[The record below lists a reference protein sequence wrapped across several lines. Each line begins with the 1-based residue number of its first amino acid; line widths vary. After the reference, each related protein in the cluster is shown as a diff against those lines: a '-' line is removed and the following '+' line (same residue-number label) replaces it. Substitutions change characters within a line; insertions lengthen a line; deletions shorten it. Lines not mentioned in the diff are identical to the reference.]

1 MKKLLT
7 ATALALLA
15 VAGASAQEFEHAQ
28 TRILE
33 GSHEFFVR
41 PVVAELQILSKEC
54 KEWPP
59 YNTYPGVSLE
69 SISEEML
76 ANAKANATYKA
87 AKDAGADIIFGATYY
102 VTNDKKQKGLNVVV
116 RGYPAKYV
124 KFHNFGDEPTD
135 AKWIGPLQDGVRNR
149 AVLVN
154 QKASE
159 ALKTNNK

>member
-87 AKDAGADIIFGATYY
+87 AKDAGADIIFGATY
-102 VTNDKKQKGLNVVV
+102 
-116 RGYPAKYV
+116 
-124 KFHNFGDEPTD
+124 
-135 AKWIGPLQDGVRNR
+135 
-149 AVLVN
+149 
-154 QKASE
+154 
-159 ALKTNNK
+159 